1 MGNAL
6 DIGWEGIKPNT
17 TWAVLDCW
25 IDSTFPVTRKIV
37 TLQVDSESRM
47 TWIPRERGMQRF
59 YVLLEGEIT
68 HEKTEVSIR
77 WHMAPQLVEFTH
89 IEWFSKFEV
98 KERVASTFLHPTAS
112 GPFIL
117 AGDAA
122 HVHSVNGGQGMN
134 TGLSDVFNLIW
145 RLHFLLQYPSLPSST
160 THAILSSYNI
170 ERRKIAEGV
179 IDVAAKLVCSTLA
192 DAKG

>member
-1 MGNAL
+1 M
-6 DIGWEGIKPNT
+6 
-17 TWAVLDCW
+17 
-25 IDSTFPVTRKIV
+25 
-37 TLQVDSESRM
+37 
-47 TWIPRERGMQRF
+47 
-59 YVLLEGEIT
+59 
-68 HEKTEVSIR
+68 
-77 WHMAPQLVEFTH
+77 
-89 IEWFSKFEV
+89 
-98 KERVASTFLHPTAS
+98 HPTAS

>member
-1 MGNAL
+1 MYTYL
-6 DIGWEGIKPNT
+6 ISSP
-17 TWAVLDCW
+17 
-25 IDSTFPVTRKIV
+25 
-37 TLQVDSESRM
+37 
-47 TWIPRERGMQRF
+47 
-59 YVLLEGEIT
+59 
-68 HEKTEVSIR
+68 
-77 WHMAPQLVEFTH
+77 
-89 IEWFSKFEV
+89 V